1 MDILRQSRAG
11 KVFGNSLEVGI
22 GVGIDLR
29 KKLGA
34 LNLVLGAGP
43 LDIEDG
49 NAQVA
54 VVLQRQSDQFLQLR
68 IDKELLPG
76 DVGQRLLVRFA
87 GTSL

>member
-11 KVFGNSLEVGI
+11 KVFGNPLEVGI
-22 GVGIDLR
+22 GIGIDLR

-34 LNLVLGAGP
+34 LDLVLGPGP
-43 LDIEDG
+43 LDIEGG

-54 VVLQRQSDQFLQLR
+54 VVLQRQGDQLLQLR

-76 DVGQRLLVRFA
+76 DVGQRLSA
-87 GTSL
+87 GWPVASL